1 MLLDQSE
8 IGCLDHSKRL
18 VWILLFYIFRLHHG
32 QPTLSL
38 CLPDELLPGQVLLQ
52 QAGPPVRGQGC
63 WPRRQETKI
72 HSFSKLLLE
81 QRAPRTSQPLSMP
94 WTTTGNEDPFFLK
107 AVARTKGTKNE
118 PTIVNAMDN

>member
-52 QAGPPVRGQGC
+52 QAGPPVRGQSR
-63 WPRRQETKI
+63 WPRRLETKI
-72 HSFSKLLLE
+72 HSFSRLLLE
-81 QRAPRTSQPLSMP
+81 RRAPRTSQPLSMP
-94 WTTTGNEDPFFLK
+94 WTRVGSFLVPFVLATALRK
-107 AVARTKGTKNE
+107 
-118 PTIVNAMDN
+118 